1 MPARVILVRHGES
14 EGNINSE
21 VYSSKPDPNLSI
33 TSKGWDQA
41 RASGR
46 AIREGCSSWKGIPI
60 GTETVHFVISPYVRT
75 METFHGILD
84 SLVPLKQ
91 FDGRGDPSERRELW
105 YAEALRL
112 GITWHEDPRIREQD
126 YGNYQDP
133 LKMTAYKKE
142 RHKYG
147 PFYYRMPDGESASDV
162 YDRVSTFLDSLWR
175 SFEAAKADNYVIV
188 THGASIRV
196 LLTRYYRWSV
206 DDYNRLNNPRNGE
219 MVCLGHDGNGRLM
232 LKGRITL
239 GEGGEGGGGGD
250 E

>member
-1 MPARVILVRHGES
+1 MG
-14 EGNINSE
+14 
-21 VYSSKPDPNLSI
+21 K
-33 TSKGWDQA
+33 
-41 RASGR
+41 
-46 AIREGCSSWKGIPI
+46 
-60 GTETVHFVISPYVRT
+60 ETVHFVISPYVRT
-75 METFHGILD
+75 VETFHGILD
-84 SLVPLKQ
+84 SLVPLEEYGGVGT
-91 FDGRGDPSERRELW
+91 DDERRDRW
-105 YAEALRL
+105 YGEARRM

-133 LKMTAYKKE
+133 EKMREYKKE

-175 SFEAAKADNYVIV
+175 SFEAKKADNYVIV

-206 DDYNRLNNPRNGE
+206 DDYNRLNNPKNGE
-219 MVCLGHDGNGRLM
+219 MICLGHDGDGRLM

-239 GEGGEGGGGGD
+239 DEDDKGEGEEGEIGYEWHDTMRMNEPKRTAKRREVRLTG
-250 E
+250 